1 MDLAVALAFNDFIS
15 ARSGKRLNILLL
27 DEVFEGVDAEGL
39 YYVIKVLEDLARR
52 KSSVFVITHRDE
64 LKSYF
69 NDEILVQRK
78 DGLSMA
84 V

>member
-1 MDLAVALAFNDFIS
+1 VALGFNDFIAS
-15 ARSGKRLNILLL
+15 RSGKRFNLLVL

-39 YYVIKVLEDLARR
+39 YYVIKVLEDIARR

-69 NDEILVQRK
+69 SDEILLNRK
-78 DGLSMA
+78 DGLSY
-84 V
+84 VQE